1 MPDSDKLLQRIGVI
15 SDLVE
20 RSPRGIGRTSL
31 MKCLYFLQVVR
42 DVPLGYRFRLYI
54 YGPFDPDVLN
64 DLSLAERLG
73 AVESKLQY
81 YPGGYGYELNRGTAA
96 PRVAKVAH
104 EFLARYQDDIDWV
117 VQMFGARSALDLE
130 TASTLVFVDRS
141 VLERPEVSL
150 REIVQKVHEVK
161 PHLTIGAIEREARRL
176 KEQGLIKA
184 A

>member
-1 MPDSDKLLQRIGVI
+1 
-15 SDLVE
+15 
-20 RSPRGIGRTSL
+20 
-31 MKCLYFLQVVR
+31 MKCLYFLQTVR

-54 YGPFDPDVLN
+54 YGPFDPDVLS

-81 YPGGYGYELNRGTAA
+81 YPGGYGYELNRGAA
-96 PRVAKVAH
+96 AARVAKAAH
-104 EFLARYQDDIDWV
+104 DFLVRYQDDINWV
-117 VQMFGARSALDLE
+117 VEVFGSRSALDLE
-130 TASTLVFVDRS
+130 TASTLIFVDRS
-141 VLERPEVSL
+141 VQERAEQASL

-161 PHLTIGAIEREARRL
+161 PHLTIGTIEREASRL